1 MVTWCALKQH
11 APTSTLILI
20 KDRLYQVSCDTRTEE
35 HTMLLVPKS
44 RQEINLF
51 FFSIFFSTTP
61 RQGTLDMLNTHRY
74 HLLFALVDFWY
85 LPFFNEGPQYS

>member
-51 FFSIFFSTTP
+51 FFFYFFQYNSTARHIGYVKHT
-61 RQGTLDMLNTHRY
+61 
-74 HLLFALVDFWY
+74 
-85 LPFFNEGPQYS
+85 